1 MSLSSVEWRVRSY
14 LKVNERNTTLLSQ
27 RTLSVKLVVLPASAI
42 IQGFQL
48 LIFPS
53 TNEDSHND
61 KTSSIPLRLPL
72 FNSICYVPTTN
83 KIQRCN
89 RSHLTVMA
97 VKHTLSAATSPY
109 SSLSSHSH
117 SPKKARQD
125 APTDHEANQK
135 CLVALKV
142 EKRIVLGSLDPCYD
156 VQSLRKSLFTHLKSD
171 PQFSSPDS
179 STSRVDYFIVFINT
193 SFTSHKP

>member
-14 LKVNERNTTLLSQ
+14 LKVNERNATLLSQ

-42 IQGFQL
+42 TQGFQL

-61 KTSSIPLRLPL
+61 KTSSIPLRLPP

-97 VKHTLSAATSPY
+97 VKHTVSRYLSIFVPILALALTEESPTGCTNR
-109 SSLSSHSH
+109 
-117 SPKKARQD
+117 P
-125 APTDHEANQK
+125 
-135 CLVALKV
+135 
-142 EKRIVLGSLDPCYD
+142 
-156 VQSLRKSLFTHLKSD
+156 
-171 PQFSSPDS
+171 
-179 STSRVDYFIVFINT
+179 
-193 SFTSHKP
+193 